1 MRRQTADEFRSE
13 IHRKCMIMRKACAR
27 LSDIALSAV
36 LITLISL
43 ASFAP
48 SPALAQSP
56 GLLDRLS
63 TSDNGV
69 PMLVQADEMF
79 YDYEN
84 DKITAI
90 GSVEIYYDLYVL
102 LADKVIYDRN
112 QDRMFAEGNVKLTQ
126 PDGNVIFANE
136 FEVTGDFREGF
147 VRSLSIITPDDA
159 RVIAAT
165 AERVDGNIVVFNKAI
180 YTACEIRQNDP
191 DAKPLWQIRANRVIH
206 NQEEQIME
214 FEQATFEFL
223 GVPIAYFPYF
233 FHADPTVKRKSGFL
247 IPRISQSEDLGT
259 DIALP
264 YFWVIAPNMDATITP
279 RYLSEQGF
287 LLDTEFRHRVENGT
301 YSIRAAGLRQQNPD
315 QFVGTVGDREFR
327 GMVRFEGEFQITDQW
342 TLGWDGTAISD
353 DTFMTLYD
361 LNSRAEI
368 ASEINL
374 TGLGERNYFDV
385 RVMHFQ
391 DLALRGDR
399 PMQPLVHPV
408 IDYNLLFD
416 EPVMQ
421 GQLSMNF
428 NMVSLTRDLGVDSTR
443 LTTEAEWKRTFTD
456 RRGQQFTPFLEARG
470 DVYWVNNVVDPVTM
484 LTRGNDTVSRGMVAA
499 GLEYNYPFISVHE
512 WGQQIIE
519 PVAQIIFRPDEQ
531 NVLDISN
538 EDSISL
544 VFDDTT
550 LLDTD
555 KFSGFDRDEGGSRAN
570 VGLRYT
576 VQTNEGGHASLLVGQ
591 SYQLGGTNPFAVNS
605 GLEDTSSDLVGALY
619 VEPSSRFS
627 LSSQLRLDPSSFQI
641 NRNEVS
647 AVGNYAGA
655 SGSVTYMRVRNQT
668 TDVVANREEVD
679 SYVRLPIT
687 SEWAALG
694 SYRYDLVG
702 NQTIKRTIGLG
713 YFCDCFQAT
722 FQYEEVFFRNQD
734 ITPDQRFIFSF
745 YFKSLG
751 GSSAGTDLL
760 ASEED

>member
-1 MRRQTADEFRSE
+1 
-13 IHRKCMIMRKACAR
+13 MRKARSR
-27 LSDIALSAV
+27 LSDFALSAV
-36 LITLISL
+36 LTTLL
-43 ASFAP
+43 ASAFYTP
-48 SPALAQSP
+48 SSPALAQSA
-56 GLLDRLS
+56 GILDKLS
-63 TSDNGV
+63 TSDEGL
-69 PMLVQADEMF
+69 PMLVQADEMA

-90 GSVEIYYDLYVL
+90 GSVEIYYDRYVL

-147 VRSLSIITPDDA
+147 IKSLSIITPENA
-159 RVIAAT
+159 RVVAST

-180 YTACEIRQNDP
+180 YTACEIRRNDP
-191 DAKPLWQIRANRVIH
+191 DAKPLWQIRANRVVH

-223 GVPIAYFPYF
+223 GLPIAYFPYF
-233 FHADPTVKRKSGFL
+233 FYADPTVKRKSGFL
-247 IPRISQSEDLGT
+247 IPSISQSDDLGT
-259 DIALP
+259 DVALP

-287 LLDTEFRHRVENGT
+287 MLETEFRHRVENGT
-301 YSIRAAGLRQQNPD
+301 YSIQLAGLRQQNPD
-315 QFVGTVGDREFR
+315 QFAGTVGDREFR
-327 GMVRFEGEFQITDQW
+327 GMARFEGDFQISDQW
-342 TLGWDGTAISD
+342 TLGWDGTVISD
-353 DTFMTLYD
+353 DTFMNLYG
-361 LNSRAEI
+361 LNNR
-368 ASEINL
+368 SEITSEAFL
-374 TGLGERNYFDV
+374 TGLGERNYFDM
-385 RVMHFQ
+385 RVMQFQ
-391 DLALRGDR
+391 DLALRDDR

-428 NMVSLTRDLGVDSTR
+428 NMVSLTRDRGVDSTR
-443 LTTEAEWKRTFTD
+443 LTTEVEWKRTLTD

-470 DVYWVNNVVDPVTM
+470 DVYWVDNVVDPVTM
-484 LTRGNDTVSRGMVAA
+484 LTRGSDTVSRGMVAA
-499 GLEYNYPFISVHE
+499 GLEYNYPFINVRE

-519 PVAQIIFRPDEQ
+519 PVAQIIFRPDER

-538 EDSISL
+538 EDAISL

-576 VQTNEGGHASLLVGQ
+576 VQTNNGGHGSILVGQ
-591 SYQLGGTNPFAVNS
+591 SFQLGGTNPFGANS
-605 GLEDTSSDLVGALY
+605 GLEDDSSDIVGALY
-619 VEPSSRFS
+619 VKPGSRFS
-627 LSSQLRLDPSSFQI
+627 MSSQLRLDPNSFQI
-641 NRNEVS
+641 NRNEVR
-647 AVGNYAGA
+647 ATANYAGA

-668 TDVVANREEVD
+668 TDVIANREEIDGV
-679 SYVRLPIT
+679 VRLPIT

-694 SYRYDLVG
+694 GYRYDLAG
-702 NQTIKRTIGLG
+702 NQTIKRSIGLG

-751 GSSAGTDLL
+751 GTSVGSNQF
-760 ASEED
+760 ASEDN

>member
-1 MRRQTADEFRSE
+1 MRRQTAGE
-13 IHRKCMIMRKACAR
+13 ILNGIRWKCLVMRKACSR
-27 LSDIALSAV
+27 LNTIFLSAV
-36 LITLISL
+36 LAILF
-43 ASFAP
+43 ASSGYAP
-48 SPALAQSP
+48 SPALAQSA
-56 GLLDRLS
+56 GLLDNLS
-63 TSDNGV
+63 TSDRGL
-69 PMLVQADEMF
+69 PMLVQADEML

-84 DKITAI
+84 DTITAI

-126 PDGNVIFANE
+126 PDGNVIFAE
-136 FEVTGDFREGF
+136 KFEVTGDFREGF
-147 VRSLSIITPDDA
+147 IQSLSIVSPDDA

-165 AERVDGNIVVFNKAI
+165 AERVDGNIIVFNKAI
-180 YTACEIRQNDP
+180 YTACEIRRNDP
-191 DAKPLWQIRANRVIH
+191 DAKPLWQIRANRVVH
-206 NQEEQIME
+206 NQERQIIE

-247 IPRISQSEDLGT
+247 IPSVSQSDDLGT
-259 DIALP
+259 DVALP

-287 LLDTEFRHRVENGT
+287 MLETEFRHRVERGT
-301 YSIRAAGLRQQNPD
+301 YSIQTAGLRQQNPD
-315 QFVGTVGDREFR
+315 QFAGTVGDRELR
-327 GMVRFEGEFQITDQW
+327 GMARFQGDFQLSDQW

-353 DTFMTLYD
+353 DTFMNLYD
-361 LNSRAEI
+361 VNSRAEI
-368 ASEINL
+368 TSEAFL

-399 PMQPLVHPV
+399 LMQPLVHPV

-416 EPVMQ
+416 DPVMQ

-428 NMVSLTRDLGVDSTR
+428 NLVSLTRERGVDSTR
-443 LTTEAEWKRTFTD
+443 VTGETEWKRTFTD

-484 LTRGNDTVSRGMVAA
+484 MVGGNDTVSRGMVAA

-512 WGQQIIE
+512 WGQQILE
-519 PVAQIIFRPDEQ
+519 PVAQIIVRPNER
-531 NVLDISN
+531 NVRDISN
-538 EDSISL
+538 EDAVSL

-576 VQTNEGGHASLLVGQ
+576 VQTNNGGHGSLLVGQ
-591 SYQLGGTNPFAVNS
+591 SFQLGGTNPFGVNS
-605 GLEDTSSDLVGALY
+605 GLEDDSSDLIGALY
-619 VEPSSRFS
+619 LEPNSNFS
-627 LSSQLRLDPSSFQI
+627 MSSQLRIDPSSFQI

-647 AVGNYAGA
+647 ARANYAGA
-655 SGSVTYMRVRNQT
+655 SGNVTYMRIRNQT
-668 TDVVANREEVD
+668 TDVIANREEVEGN
-679 SYVRLPIT
+679 VRIPIT
-687 SEWAALG
+687 SEWAGLG
-694 SYRYDLVG
+694 GYRYDIAG
-702 NQTIKRTIGLG
+702 SQIIRRSIGLG
-713 YFCDCFQAT
+713 YFCDCFQASL
-722 FQYEEVFFRNQD
+722 QYEEVFFRNQD
-734 ITPDQRFIFSF
+734 ITPDQRFTFTF

-751 GSSAGTDLL
+751 GSSAGTNLL
-760 ASEED
+760 GSE

>member
-1 MRRQTADEFRSE
+1 MRRQKADEFRSG
-13 IHRKCMIMRKACAR
+13 IHRKWMAMRKVRSR
-27 LSDIALSAV
+27 LHEIALSAV
-36 LITLISL
+36 LTVLL
-43 ASFAP
+43 ALAFYAP
-48 SPALAQSP
+48 SPAMAQSA
-56 GLLDRLS
+56 GILDKLS
-63 TSDNGV
+63 TSDEGL
-69 PMLVQADEMF
+69 PMLVQADEML

-90 GSVEIYYDLYVL
+90 GSVEIYYNLYVL
-102 LADKVIYDRN
+102 LADKVVYDRN
-112 QDRMFAEGNVKLTQ
+112 LDRMFAEGNVKLTQ

-147 VRSLSIITPDDA
+147 IQSLSLVTPDQA
-159 RVIAAT
+159 RVIASS

-180 YTACEIRQNDP
+180 YTACEIRRNDP
-191 DAKPLWQIRANRVIH
+191 DAKPLWQIRANRVVH
-206 NQEEQIME
+206 NQEEQIIE

-247 IPRISQSEDLGT
+247 IPSISQSDDLGT

-287 LLDTEFRHRVENGT
+287 MLETELRHRVETGT
-301 YSIRAAGLRQQNPD
+301 YTIQAAGLRQQNPN
-315 QFVGTVGDREFR
+315 QFAGTVGDRELR
-327 GMVRFEGEFQITDQW
+327 GMVRFQGDFQLSDQW
-342 TLGWDGTAISD
+342 TFGWDGTAISD
-353 DTFMTLYD
+353 DTFMNLYD

-368 ASEINL
+368 TSEAFL
-374 TGLGERNYFDV
+374 TGIGERNYFDM

-399 PMQPLVHPV
+399 LMQPLVHPV

-416 EPVMQ
+416 DPVMQ

-428 NMVSLTRDLGVDSTR
+428 NMVSLTRDRGVDSTR
-443 LTTEAEWKRTFTD
+443 ITTEAEWKRTLTD

-519 PVAQIIFRPDEQ
+519 PVAQVIFRPDER

-538 EDSISL
+538 EDAVSL

-550 LLDTD
+550 LFDTD

-576 VQTNEGGHASLLVGQ
+576 VQTNNGGQGSLLVGQ
-591 SYQLGGTNPFAVNS
+591 SFQLGGTNPFGVNS
-605 GLEDTSSDLVGALY
+605 GLEDDSSDIVGALY

-627 LSSQLRLDPSSFQI
+627 MSSQWRLDPNSFQI
-641 NRNEVS
+641 NRNEVR
-647 AVGNYAGA
+647 ARANYAGA

-668 TDVVANREEVD
+668 TDVIANREEID
-679 SYVRLPIT
+679 GIVRLPIT

-694 SYRYDLVG
+694 GYRYDIAG
-702 NQTIKRTIGLG
+702 SQTIKRSIGLG

-722 FQYEEVFFRNQD
+722 FKYEEVFFRNQD

-751 GSSAGTDLL
+751 GSSTGTDLF
-760 ASEED
+760 ASN